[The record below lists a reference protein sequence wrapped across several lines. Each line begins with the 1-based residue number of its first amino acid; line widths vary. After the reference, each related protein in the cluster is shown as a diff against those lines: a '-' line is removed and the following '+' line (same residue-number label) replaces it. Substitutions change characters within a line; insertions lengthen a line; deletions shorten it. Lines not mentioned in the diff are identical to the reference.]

1 MEKMKIS
8 DLSIGDWVMVDG
20 EDWKVSAINE
30 DSVGLRVDSDYA
42 VAEISECD
50 GILLT
55 PEILENNGFVKR
67 DTYIWNNPKMRC
79 TAYRFGCKYWDFRI
93 TYRARKYLPTRITID
108 NILYVHELQ
117 HALRLAGVEEEIEL

>member
-42 VAEISECD
+42 VAEIRECD

-55 PEILENNGFVKR
+55 PEILEKNGFEKR
-67 DTYIWNNPKMRC
+67 DTYIWINPKMRC
-79 TAYRFGCKYWDFRI
+79 TAYRFGFKYWDIRV
-93 TYRARKYLPTRITID
+93 TYRARGYRPTRI
-108 NILYVHELQ
+108 NIENIVYVHELQ
-117 HALRLAGVEEEIEL
+117 HALRLAGVEKEIEL

>member
-1 MEKMKIS
+1 MKIS
-8 DLSIGDWVMVDG
+8 DLSVGDWVMVDG

-55 PEILENNGFVKR
+55 PEILEKNGFKKNGE
-67 DTYIWNNPKMRC
+67 YNEWNIGEWNERPFIGVSLDLQSMRIISLG
-79 TAYRFGCKYWDFRI
+79 TDIFV
-93 TYRARKYLPTRITID
+93 
-108 NILYVHELQ
+108 VHQVVCVHQLQ
-117 HALRLAGVEEEIEL
+117 HALRLAGIEKEIEL